1 MEKNKNKEVRDYH
14 KDRSDKIYDT
24 LEKNYKKFI
33 WVIYIQVFLF
43 IFPILSLFFY
53 NPLNLQDFYPLVYK
67 GAVFL
72 FIFRYLTVIRHRLEK
87 MIDRHEKIA
96 IERSNRF
103 ETFIQKVTNQ

>member
-14 KDRSDKIYDT
+14 KARSDKINDT
-24 LEKNYKKFI
+24 LVKNHKKFI
-33 WVIYIQVFLF
+33 WVIYIQFFLL

-72 FIFRYLTVIRHRLEK
+72 FTFRYLTVIRHRLEE
-87 MIDRHEKIA
+87 MIDRHEKIGT
-96 IERSNRF
+96 EMSNRF
-103 ETFIQKVTNQ
+103 ENFYTKSN